1 MQDCSELWFGSE
13 PEFEAYMRQNNVTQI
28 LAARQVDILR
38 VPHYREK
45 LTISTGVYECYG
57 YYGFRNTII
66 FDEAGLPCYTT
77 WSTGVCVNH
86 ATGRLSK
93 MDADVVGR
101 MTFDPKYNME
111 YLDRKIVVPKE
122 EFLSTEPLPVMRD
135 DIDYNLHM
143 NNAQY
148 IRMACEYLPEDFD
161 IKRVRV
167 EYKKP
172 AKLSELIYPQ
182 ILQKEDKIFVQMN
195 SLEACYAVIEFTG
208 R

>member
-1 MQDCSELWFGSE
+1 M
-13 PEFEAYMRQNNVTQI
+13 
-28 LAARQVDILR
+28 
-38 VPHYREK
+38 
-45 LTISTGVYECYG
+45 
-57 YYGFRNTII
+57 
-66 FDEAGLPCYTT
+66 
-77 WSTGVCVNH
+77 
-86 ATGRLSK
+86 
-93 MDADVVGR
+93 
-101 MTFDPKYNME
+101 
-111 YLDRKIVVPKE
+111 VPKG